1 MSLLV
6 ILSVAAAQ
14 IDAPLRVVLGAGAV
28 AAALIPIGRVVGGA
42 WRGVKRW
49 DQRLAYIDEQM
60 RHNGGG
66 TLRDE
71 VARCS
76 RNIDR
81 VAAALDDHLGIRVE
95 LDPPTTHHQE
105 D

>member
-1 MSLLV
+1 MLV
-6 ILSVAAAQ
+6 ILCLAAAQ

-81 VAAALDDHLGIRVE
+81 VAVALDERLGIRVDLE
-95 LDPPTTHHQE
+95 APTTTHHRE

>member
-1 MSLLV
+1 MLV
-6 ILSVAAAQ
+6 ILSLAAAQ

-28 AAALIPIGRVVGGA
+28 AAALIPIGRVVGGV
-42 WRGVKRW
+42 WRGVRRW
-49 DQRLAYIDEQM
+49 EQRLEFIDAQL

-71 VARCS
+71 ISRCN

-81 VAAALDDHLGIRVE
+81 FAVALDEHLGIRVE
-95 LDPPTTHHQE
+95 LEPPTTHHRE

>member
-1 MSLLV
+1 MLV
-6 ILSVAAAQ
+6 ILCLAASQ

-28 AAALIPIGRVVGGA
+28 AAALIPLGTVTSVV

-81 VAAALDDHLGIRVE
+81 VAEALDDHLGIRVE